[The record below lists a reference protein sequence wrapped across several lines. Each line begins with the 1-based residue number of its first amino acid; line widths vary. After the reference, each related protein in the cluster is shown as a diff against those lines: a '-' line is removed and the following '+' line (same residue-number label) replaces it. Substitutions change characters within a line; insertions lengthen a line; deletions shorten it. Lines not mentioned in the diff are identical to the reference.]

1 MKAYQEKLTV
11 WLGILFRY
19 PLPLGMI
26 LSILTSIYLIYDV
39 AVVNY
44 GSLDMLW
51 NIQQFQKNIDHSV
64 LLTPGTEPIAFISNL
79 LGGRVVFSA
88 YLVMVV
94 THALITGI
102 LILMAR
108 RLGFSLL
115 TQWAFILLLLSHP
128 NYNDFRVYIIIEPLF
143 WLLWLAAI
151 YCLLRWHRDRS
162 VLAITLWL
170 TLLLIGTYLSV
181 VGWFWLLLFPF
192 GALFWKPWRRKSVAY
207 ALLGY
212 ALIVG
217 VLLFLP
223 LYQGEAPIQWF
234 MESVINNP
242 NELAQVLSL
251 DNNWVKEDDHLLSGV
266 FIFSGASSL
275 IIIRLLIMLSIVSLF
290 LLIYAIL
297 KKQYQIINHN
307 LLRIIVYAIVF
318 DLFISIVLMILA
330 KDGESVMSFSTV
342 FLCLFFSALGLSY
355 VFKKMQAGH
364 YSRLTVLVIVW
375 CLVAYIANG
384 FIIFGPKKDY
394 IKTAAQTFIAQY
406 PTATVYSNDA
416 LFAFYT
422 GNSPDDII
430 ESDYTPL
437 LKSKDNTYYAYA
449 QSRKKSLPKR
459 WQAQTPLA
467 IFANQRGDRLLIFT
481 LDGTG
486 R

>member
-1 MKAYQEKLTV
+1 MKVYQKYLIGG
-11 WLGILFRY
+11 LRLLYHY
-19 PLPLGMI
+19 PLPLGML
-26 LSILTSIYLIYDV
+26 LSVLTGIYLIYDV

-44 GSLDMLW
+44 GALDMLW
-51 NIQQFQKNIDHSV
+51 HIQQYQENTDSRV
-64 LLTPGTEPIAFISNL
+64 LSIPGTELIVLVSKFF
-79 LGGRVVFSA
+79 GGPVVFSA
-88 YLVMVV
+88 HFVMIV
-94 THALITGI
+94 THALITGV
-102 LILMAR
+102 LILMTR
-108 RLGFSLL
+108 RLGFSLSS
-115 TQWAFILLLLSHP
+115 QWAFLLLLLSHP
-128 NYNDFRVYIIIEPLF
+128 NYNDFRVYIILEPLF

-151 YCLLRWHRDRS
+151 YCLLRWYRDRS
-162 VLAITLWL
+162 ILAIVLWL

-223 LYQGEAPIQWF
+223 LYQGEAPIHWF
-234 MESVINNP
+234 MESVVNNP

-275 IIIRLLIMLSIVSLF
+275 IVIRLLIMLSIASLF
-290 LLIYAIL
+290 LLIYAVL
-297 KKQYQIINHN
+297 KKQYQIINPN
-307 LLRIIVYAIVF
+307 LLRIIVYAIGF

-394 IKTAAQTFIAQY
+394 IKTAAQAFIAQY

-430 ESDYTPL
+430 DSEYTPL
-437 LKSKDNTYYAYA
+437 LKAKGDSYYAYS
-449 QSRKKSLPKR
+449 QSRKKNLPER

-467 IFANQRGDRLLIFT
+467 TFANQRGDRLLIFA
-481 LDGTG
+481 LSGVG